1 MFKILLARLW
11 FEKILF
17 FLKIVV
23 RISRK
28 QIHKPMSVQYIFSIA
43 GVCGKC
49 VAWDRMVC
57 AASLSVY
64 PTPSGCWSVAVQ
76 PKMDSKEH
84 KKGLPVGLAIFCE
97 VGPSIS

>member
-1 MFKILLARLW
+1 
-11 FEKILF
+11 
-17 FLKIVV
+17 
-23 RISRK
+23 
-28 QIHKPMSVQYIFSIA
+28 MSVQYIFSIA

-97 VGPSIS
+97 VGPSISWVWISHVSYPHYTIPVEEFHNPTKFHQLSI